1 MTEAQKEAVLKSIR
15 KKDNLDYWN
24 EIDWAVVE
32 LICKLAQYS
41 YPKISCYYE
50 EDEEDFAWDEITDSS
65 DLEVKDEILWMAD
78 DVRDFIIGRME
89 KDLGAWFPCVEEQ

>member
-1 MTEAQKEAVLKSIR
+1 MTEAQKEEVLKSIR

-41 YPKISCYYE
+41 YPKTALSASC
-50 EDEEDFAWDEITDSS
+50 
-65 DLEVKDEILWMAD
+65 
-78 DVRDFIIGRME
+78 
-89 KDLGAWFPCVEEQ
+89 

>member
-1 MTEAQKEAVLKSIR
+1 MTEAQKEEVLKSIR

-50 EDEEDFAWDEITDSS
+50 EDKEDFDLDDVADTS
-65 DLEVKDEILWMAD
+65 DLEVTDEVLWLAD
-78 DVRDFIIGRME
+78 DIRDFIIERME